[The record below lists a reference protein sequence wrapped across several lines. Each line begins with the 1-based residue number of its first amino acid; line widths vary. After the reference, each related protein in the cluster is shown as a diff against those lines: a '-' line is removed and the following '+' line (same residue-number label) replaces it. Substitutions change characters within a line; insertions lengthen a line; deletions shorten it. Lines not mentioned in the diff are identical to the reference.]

1 MVRQQIARSIALA
14 ALALAAI
21 AVLVI
26 LVTGG
31 SSYTLHAEFTDAG
44 QLVNGDLVT
53 VGGHPV
59 GSVSGMSLTPDG
71 LADVT
76 LSISNSGITPLR
88 RGTIAQIGQL
98 SLTGESNR
106 FVSLLPG
113 GGAPISSGGT
123 LPATQTRGIVDL
135 DTLLDS
141 LTPPVRAS
149 LQKLIKTGAYLMSGQ
164 TPRQL
169 NRAIAYLNPAFSQ
182 TSALGAEIVADR
194 FSLQRLVS
202 STAEVSSSLAA
213 HDAALAGAVTDTA
226 ATLREVAAERAALQD
241 LVVRAPG
248 VLDQG
253 RGVLADVSRALV
265 VLNPTLRDLRPVAPE
280 LATLLRKLVPAARNA
295 IPTIAG
301 VQGLVAPAER
311 VMTELPGVVHKAVP
325 AINSLHRALP
335 PITPVLSGLRPFTP
349 EVVSGFFGGVG
360 GYSGGYYDANGQF
373 LRTALELGPGS
384 YSGLL
389 SILSA
394 IVSKLPGFDGARFAQ
409 LEPCPG
415 GATDPSPNG
424 GNPWNHP
431 DSATAVCRKANN
443 P

>member
-1 MVRQQIARSIALA
+1 MARQQLARSIAMA
-14 ALALAAI
+14 ALAVAAI
-21 AVLVI
+21 AIVVI
-26 LVTGG
+26 LVAGG

-59 GSVSGMSLTPDG
+59 GSVSGMSLTSDG

-76 LSISNSGITPLR
+76 LSISNSSITPLR
-88 RGTIAQIGQL
+88 RGTVAQIGQL

-113 GGAPISSGGT
+113 GGEPIPSGGM
-123 LPATQTRGIVDL
+123 LPPTQTRGIVDL

-149 LQKLIKTGAYLMSGQ
+149 LQKVIKTGAYLMSGQ

-182 TSALGAEIVADR
+182 TSALGAEVVADR
-194 FSLQRLVS
+194 FALQRLIS
-202 STAEVSSSLAA
+202 STAQVSSALAA
-213 HDAALAGAVTDTA
+213 HDAALAGAVTNTA

-241 LVVRAPG
+241 VLVRAPG
-248 VLDQG
+248 VLDQS
-253 RGVLADVSRALV
+253 RGVLSDVGHALGA
-265 VLNPTLRDLRPVAPE
+265 LNPTLRDLRPLAPE
-280 LATLLRKLVPAARNA
+280 LATLLRKVVPAARHA

-301 VQGLVAPAER
+301 VQGLVGPAER
-311 VMTELPGVVHKAVP
+311 VLTALPPVIRKAVP
-325 AINSLHRALP
+325 AIDSLRRALP
-335 PITPVLSGLRPFTP
+335 PITPVLSGLRPYTP

-384 YSGLL
+384 FSGLL
-389 SILSA
+389 SILNA
-394 IVSKLPGFDGARFAQ
+394 VTAKLPPFTGARFSQ
-409 LEPCPG
+409 LAPCPG
-415 GATDPSPNG
+415 GATDASPNG
-424 GNPWNHP
+424 GNPWNNP
-431 DSATAVCRKANN
+431 DSASAVCQSGNN
-443 P
+443 Q